1 MRKVIVLTL
10 FVLLVAACNQ
20 GGNSVEESSAAT
32 PTTAAE
38 AAPPRVEATPTPSLP
53 PTFTPSLLTLG
64 GHISPVGTSSIHI
77 IQPGDTLGELAKQYG
92 VTVADLAS
100 ANRIT
105 NVDRIEVGTVL
116 YIPSRE

>member
-20 GGNSVEESSAAT
+20 DGNGVEETGAVT

-38 AAPPRVEATPTPSLP
+38 APRVEATPTPPLP
-53 PTFTPSLLTLG
+53 ATFTPSPFLHG

-77 IQPGDTLGELAKQYG
+77 IQPGDTLGELARQYG
-92 VTVADLAS
+92 VSVSDLAS

-105 NVDRIEVGTVL
+105 NVDRIEEGTVL
-116 YIPSRE
+116 YIPACE